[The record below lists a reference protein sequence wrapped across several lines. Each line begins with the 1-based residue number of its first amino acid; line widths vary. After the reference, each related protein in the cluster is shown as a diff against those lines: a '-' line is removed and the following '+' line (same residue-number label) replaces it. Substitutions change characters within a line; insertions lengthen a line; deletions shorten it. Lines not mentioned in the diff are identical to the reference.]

1 VEYENITVRRNGA
14 LGDVIASLNALSKL
28 KEKYNKVTYVTSQEI
43 IDNIGFLISNYCDEL
58 KTESDLSEEESHS
71 LIDFLGY
78 TPPFPE
84 KVTSSL
90 IENFCKE
97 VNVDYNLNLPA
108 IDSLPNPFVDKAEE
122 DKIITIQKN
131 AGWSV
136 YKEYNNFNKVIEIL
150 KAYDK
155 NFKFYQ
161 IGGPDEDL
169 LNNLEGSFIG
179 KSFKENLSAQSHSDL
194 HIGVDSVFNNTS
206 NISWSHRDK
215 TRSLILFLS
224 SSERLTA
231 YPHNLNVFKEL
242 ECRPCFRD
250 NPDRSYGSLGP
261 KTPCDNPPN
270 QSYENPIHECGN
282 IDPMY
287 ISNIV
292 RQVI

>member
-1 VEYENITVRRNGA
+1 MSSNLKVNTILPSTGTA
-14 LGDVIASLNALSKL
+14 IGIGTAS
-28 KEKYNKVTYVTSQEI
+28 
-43 IDNIGFLISNYCDEL
+43 G
-58 KTESDLSEEESHS
+58 
-71 LIDFLGY
+71 
-78 TPPFPE
+78 
-84 KVTSSL
+84 
-90 IENFCKE
+90 
-97 VNVDYNLNLPA
+97 NVDVL
-108 IDSLPNPFVDKAEE
+108 
-122 DKIITIQKN
+122 
-131 AGWSV
+131 G
-136 YKEYNNFNKVIEIL
+136 
-150 KAYDK
+150 
-155 NFKFYQ
+155 
-161 IGGPDEDL
+161 
-169 LNNLEGSFIG
+169 
-179 KSFKENLSAQSHSDL
+179 
-194 HIGVDSVFNNTS
+194 HIVGNNTS